1 MTKSEKY
8 EIIADKWDRII
19 AGSVKQ
25 GAESRDLAKI
35 NSFIEGMSYRQMEI
49 LVILECM
56 ELNTVTE
63 MAAFLKISKSTLSI
77 IINKLVDKG
86 YVFKEYPK
94 GGADGR
100 RVYFKIS
107 RKGRSVLAKIDA
119 LFMKRLSGVYG
130 FFNDR
135 ERALFREG
143 IDCLKRVN
151 YNEHL
156 LKVIQYKANADE
168 MRKIAADIGYF
179 LMTCKLYKTENIP
192 EIPFRLTKNQFHL
205 LVCISVLGMNTIT
218 KLEKHL
224 GSSGSTL
231 SIGVSKLVK
240 MGYLRKEYP
249 ENGQDG
255 RMVIIK
261 ITDKGTEVMEEAKI
275 RLRKSFADYIES
287 LDEEGRYYME
297 RACDCL
303 IEVFEKNDGA

>member
-1 MTKSEKY
+1 MTKAEKY

-19 AGSVKQ
+19 ACSIKQ
-25 GAESRDLAKI
+25 KAESRDLAKI
-35 NSFIEGMSYRQMEI
+35 NSLMEGMSYRQMEI
-49 LVILECM
+49 LIILECM
-56 ELNTVTE
+56 EINTVSE

-86 YVFKEYPK
+86 YVIKEYPQN
-94 GGADGR
+94 GADR
-100 RVYFKIS
+100 RRIYFKIS
-107 RKGRSVLAKIDA
+107 DKGSTVLEKIDDI
-119 LFMKRLSGVYG
+119 FMEKLTGVYSS
-130 FFNDR
+130 FN
-135 ERALFREG
+135 ERKRRLFREG
-143 IDCLKRVN
+143 IEFLKRVN

-156 LKVIQYKANADE
+156 LAVLQCKTGNDE
-168 MRKIAADIGYF
+168 MRKIVADIGYF
-179 LMTCKLYKTENIP
+179 FMTCKLYKTENIP

-205 LVCISVLGMNTIT
+205 MVCVAVLGMDTIT

-261 ITDKGTEVMEEAKI
+261 ITDKGISVMEETRI
-275 RLRKSFADYIES
+275 RLRKNFIDYIES
-287 LDEEGRYYME
+287 LDEESREYLE

-303 IEVFEKNDGA
+303 MEVFEENSAV